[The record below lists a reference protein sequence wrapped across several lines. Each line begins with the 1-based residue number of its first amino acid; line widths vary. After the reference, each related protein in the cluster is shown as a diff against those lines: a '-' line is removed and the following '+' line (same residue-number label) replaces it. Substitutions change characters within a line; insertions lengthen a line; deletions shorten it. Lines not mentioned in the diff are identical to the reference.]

1 MNNSSFN
8 SGGSTNNGS
17 ALDVVIV
24 EDEPYLAGLHR
35 DFIEQNFNL
44 RVVSIAATLAQ
55 ARTQLQLYRP
65 RLVLLDNYLP
75 DGQGIELIDSAL
87 LKSLDCSVIFI
98 TAASDMNTCSQAMR
112 YGAFDYIIK
121 PVSFQR
127 LRNSLERF
135 LQFVHQLRNVKVLDQ
150 QALDRLYNL
159 PATDMPATPA
169 TKGIEPNTLELV
181 RRVFIAE
188 PERNWSVDQVVE
200 QVGISKTTGRRYLEY
215 CVEIGFIAVE
225 MQYGNIGHPRRL
237 YRLIFRDDQA
247 PTHD

>member
-1 MNNSSFN
+1 MNNNNVQN
-8 SGGSTNNGS
+8 SINQGS

-55 ARTQLQLYRP
+55 AKTQLQLYRP
-65 RLVLLDNYLP
+65 RLLLLDNFLP

-98 TAASDMNTCSQAMR
+98 TAASDMHTCSQAMR
-112 YGAFDYIIK
+112 GGAFDYIIK

-135 LQFVHQLRNVKVLDQ
+135 LQLVHQLRHVKVLDQ

-159 PATDMPATPA
+159 PASDTPTAPA

-181 RRVFIAE
+181 QRVFSE
-188 PERNWSVDQVVE
+188 GDDRNWSVDDVVE
-200 QVGISKTTGRRYLEY
+200 KVGISKTTGRRYLEY

-237 YRLIFRDDQA
+237 YRKIA
-247 PTHD
+247 GEEKSVS

>member
-1 MNNSSFN
+1 MNNSN
-8 SGGSTNNGS
+8 VQTGSINQGS

-55 ARTQLQLYRP
+55 AKTQLQLYRP
-65 RLVLLDNYLP
+65 RLLLLDNYLP

-98 TAASDMNTCSQAMR
+98 TAASDMHTCSQAMR
-112 YGAFDYIIK
+112 GGAFDYIIK
-121 PVSFQR
+121 PVSFRR
-127 LRNSLERF
+127 LRSSLERF
-135 LQFVHQLRNVKVLDQ
+135 LQLVHQLRHVKVLDQ

-159 PATDMPATPA
+159 PASDTPAAPA

-181 RRVFIAE
+181 QRVFSE
-188 PERNWSVDQVVE
+188 GDERNWSVDDVVE
-200 QVGISKTTGRRYLEY
+200 KVGISKTTGRRYLEY

-237 YRLIFRDDQA
+237 YRKIVDEEKSAF
-247 PTHD
+247 

>member
-1 MNNSSFN
+1 MNNSN
-8 SGGSTNNGS
+8 ILNGSINQGS

-55 ARTQLQLYRP
+55 AKTQLQLYRP

-75 DGQGIELIDSAL
+75 DGQGIELIDGAL

-98 TAASDMNTCSQAMR
+98 TAASDMHTCSQAMR
-112 YGAFDYIIK
+112 GGAFDYIIK

-135 LQFVHQLRNVKVLDQ
+135 LQLLDQ

-159 PATDMPATPA
+159 PATDVPAPPA

-181 RRVFIAE
+181 QRVFSE
-188 PERNWSVDQVVE
+188 GEDRNWSVDEVVE
-200 QVGISKTTGRRYLEY
+200 HVGISKTTGRRYLEY

-237 YRLIFRDDQA
+237 YRLIFRGDQT
-247 PTHD
+247 PLKD